1 MIKDRQG
8 HTLSGTTAE
17 AAAPYENAVQA
28 FNLYHGDPMPL
39 LAQAIEAG
47 PRFAMAHL
55 LKAHLLGLAT
65 EPDAVGQARA
75 AIGEIRNLALDERE
89 AGHLAALEHMVAG
102 DWTRAAVTL
111 DRLSMRFP
119 RDLIALQVGH
129 QMDFFRANA
138 RNLRDRIARALPSW
152 SPDMPGYSILLGM
165 LAFGLEENGD
175 YARAEEA
182 GRRALDI
189 QPLDCWAHH
198 AVAHVMEMQGRAQD
212 GIGWMVAR
220 EPYWAGDACFFK
232 VHNWWHR
239 ALYHL
244 DLGQTDQVLALYDG
258 PIRKNRSVVALDMV
272 DASALLWRLHMA
284 GHDVGDRWM
293 ELAAA
298 WDAHADG
305 STYPFN
311 DWHAVMSY
319 LGAGRQKDVARLA
332 KAYREND
339 RVLSESAGWGR
350 ATALPLIEGFSAFW
364 NGEYRTAVEL
374 LHPVRFIANAFGGSH
389 AQRDVIDWTL
399 TEAALRGNMRDV
411 AEAIAHERLALKPH
425 SPINRSFLAR
435 AGDADSAQTPTG

>member
-8 HTLSGTTAE
+8 HALSGTTTE
-17 AAAPYENAVQA
+17 AAALYEKAVEA
-28 FNLYHGDPMPL
+28 FNVYHGDPMTL
-39 LAQAIEAG
+39 LAQAIEAA

-55 LKAHLLGLAT
+55 LQAHLLGLAT

-89 AGHLAALEHMVAG
+89 AWHLAALEHMVAG
-102 DWTRAAVTL
+102 DWTLAAVTL

-129 QMDFFRANA
+129 QIDFFRANA

-152 SPDMPGYSILLGM
+152 STDMPGYSILLGM
-165 LAFGLEENGD
+165 LSFGQEETGD
-175 YARAEEA
+175 YLRAEET
-182 GRRALDI
+182 GRRALDL

-244 DLGQTDQVLALYDG
+244 DLGQRDQVLALYDG
-258 PIRKNRSVVALDMV
+258 AIRKDKSVVALDMV
-272 DASALLWRLHMA
+272 DASALLWRLHLV
-284 GHDVGDRWM
+284 GHDVGDRWI
-293 ELAAA
+293 ELASA
-298 WDAHADG
+298 WDAHANG
-305 STYPFN
+305 NTYPFN

-319 LGAGRQKDVARLA
+319 LGAGRQKDVTRLA
-332 KAYREND
+332 MAYRENE
-339 RVLSESAGWGR
+339 RAVSESAGWGR
-350 ATALPLIEGFSAFW
+350 ATAFPLIEAFGAFW
-364 NGEYRTAVEL
+364 NGDYRAAVEL
-374 LHPVRFIANAFGGSH
+374 LHPVRFIANTFGGSH

-399 TEAALRGNMRDV
+399 TEAALRGNMRDA

-425 SPINRSFLAR
+425 SPVNRAFLAR
-435 AGDADSAQTPTG
+435 ARDAGSAQMPTA